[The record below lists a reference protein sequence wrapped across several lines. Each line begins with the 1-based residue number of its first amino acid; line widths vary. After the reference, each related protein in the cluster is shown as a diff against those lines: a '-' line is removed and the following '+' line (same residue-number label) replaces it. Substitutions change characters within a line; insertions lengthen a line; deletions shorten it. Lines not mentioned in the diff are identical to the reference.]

1 MEPLQFVRL
10 IRRRWVALMLC
21 MALGAAAGYASTL
34 GDGEVTGPVRSF
46 WAAGESL
53 ILDPGVNQSLD
64 RIAPNV
70 TGGQVPERVA
80 EQLGIPVEEFIP
92 TIWTVSNPQR
102 GILEIWAVG
111 LSADDARN
119 RTQLVSAAL
128 RDLENAD
135 EVAAFEGTLDRLQEE
150 INKRQDAIAEIEEE
164 RNEIQARVDA
174 AEELAADPDTGELA
188 PAGEAAQEDLD
199 RLTELGV
206 AREAALERLI
216 SALDARDELQTSG
229 PGRFPLSPHE
239 AIAPFQISQREYNG
253 RIALGRQGRT
263 NFNIA
268 QATLIEPGGGVSAES
283 SFDQPQTRAVAGAV
297 AGLLLGVLGILIHWR
312 LDPRLRNRDEAEAA
326 FALPVITEVPLMS
339 RRDVRKNVL
348 HSRDRPRSIVSEA
361 HRYLRSV
368 LLYAQATGDVASD
381 VTDDGAHSA
390 PAVDAEREVRV
401 VMVTS
406 AGSGEGKSTTSANLA
421 VVMAE
426 AGYKTLLFNCDHR
439 LPRVHQLLNCDY
451 VPAKTQRVPEVPNL
465 TFIAD
470 VKRVEG
476 ESPAE
481 IGHRQVKVLER
492 ARKTFDVII
501 VDTAPLMATN
511 DAIDLL
517 GSTDLVVI
525 VAREAK
531 TTSAAAEETREI
543 IDRIGTPIA
552 GIVVTCSGA
561 GLGARYYD
569 SYRYG
574 SYYGS
579 KSSKAVR
586 RAKAPDVGAQ
596 PAPANPVGA
605 QPNPVPPEELAQ
617 FDIGSL
623 HVNGNGNGHVNGNG
637 HHPVNGTAPYV
648 PRNGHVHPTAQGP
661 EIDVRGTP
669 QESVW
674 DQQERLARRAAD
686 PDGR

>member
-10 IRRRWVALMLC
+10 IRRRWLVLMLC

-34 GDGEVTGPVRSF
+34 GDGEVTGPVRSY
-46 WAAGESL
+46 WAAGETL

-64 RIAPNV
+64 RIAPRV
-70 TGGQVPERVA
+70 TGGDVPARVA
-80 EQLGIPVEEFIP
+80 EQLGVSVENFIP
-92 TIWTVSNPQR
+92 SIWTVSNPQR
-102 GILEIWAVG
+102 GTLQIWAVA
-111 LSADDARN
+111 LSADDARS
-119 RTQLVSAAL
+119 RAQLVSSAL

-135 EVAAFEGTLDRLQEE
+135 EIEAFDDTLSRLQAD
-150 INKRQDAIAEIEEE
+150 INARQQTIADIEAE
-164 RNEIQARVDA
+164 RAEVQARIDA
-174 AEELAADPDTGELA
+174 AEAPVADPESGELA
-188 PAGEAAQEDLD
+188 PAGEPAQEDVD
-199 RLTELGV
+199 RLQELDI

-216 SALDARDELQTSG
+216 SAFDAQDELESVG

-239 AIAPFQISQREYNG
+239 GIAPIQISQREYNN
-253 RIALGRQGRT
+253 RLALGRQGRT

-268 QATLIEPGGGVSAES
+268 ESRLIEPGGGVSAES
-283 SFDQPQTRAVAGAV
+283 SFDKPQTRAVAGAV
-297 AGLLLGVLGILIHWR
+297 AGFLLGILGILIHWR

-326 FALPVITEVPLMS
+326 FGLPVITEVPLMS

-368 LLYAQATGDVASD
+368 LLYARATGDVASD
-381 VTDDGAHSA
+381 VAEAGAHSA
-390 PAVDAEREVRV
+390 PDTQPEREVRV

-439 LPRVHQLLNCDY
+439 LPRVHQLVKCDY

-481 IGHRQVKVLER
+481 IAHRQVKVLER
-492 ARKTFDVII
+492 ARNSFDVII

-517 GSTDLVVI
+517 GSTDLVVV

-579 KSSKAVR
+579 KSSKTVR
-586 RAKAPDVGAQ
+586 RAKTPDVGAQ
-596 PAPANPVGA
+596 PTPANPPGA
-605 QPNPVPPEELAQ
+605 QPNPVPPEELAN

-623 HVNGNGNGHVNGNG
+623 HVNGNGQVNGNG
-637 HHPVNGTAPYV
+637 HDHGPVNGTAPYV
-648 PRNGHVHPTAQGP
+648 PHNGHVQPTPQGP
-661 EIDVRGTP
+661 EIDIRGDR

-674 DQQERLARRAAD
+674 EQQERLARGAD
-686 PDGR
+686 DQPRH